1 MNQRGPIFIGGLS
14 HSGKTEMR
22 MILER
27 HPDVTMVRRTT
38 MWARFYGAFGD
49 LQRSDNL
56 ERCLS
61 ALAGAEG
68 LRAFE
73 IDPSRLRRE
82 FEAGTTTYPR
92 LFGLIH
98 QQRAD
103 RLRKRRWGEQLGML
117 EAFADPI
124 FESFEQ
130 ARMIHLIRH
139 PQARYAEAM
148 ARSGHRKRGA
158 LGADVAEWLNS
169 AGLAERNR
177 RLYPEKYRVIR
188 YEAMAADPVG
198 TTREICS
205 FLAEQPTD
213 EMVELARSIFSD
225 REDSDTPAAG
235 CHRPSPT
242 SPSFESAFVDKYATT
257 ALHNL
262 CYPIVDRSRCT
273 RGMSAFPIH
282 WSINRM
288 TMGAWRVAQG
298 RNKNRL
304 VRSS

>member
-22 MILER
+22 MILEQ
-27 HPDVTMVRRTT
+27 HPDITMVRRTT
-38 MWARFYGAFGD
+38 MWDRFYGAFGD
-49 LQRSDNL
+49 LQRSENL

-61 ALAGAEG
+61 ALVAAEG

-82 FEAGTTTYPR
+82 FKAGPPTYAR

-103 RLRKRRWGEQLGML
+103 RLRKQRWGEQLGML
-117 EAFADPI
+117 ESFADPI
-124 FESFEQ
+124 FESFEH

-177 RLYPEKYRVIR
+177 RLYPEQYHVIR
-188 YEAMAADPVG
+188 YEELAADPVG
-198 TTREICS
+198 ATRAVCL
-205 FLAEQPTD
+205 FLAEQPTE
-213 EMVELARSIFSD
+213 EMVELARSIFSH
-225 REDSDTPAAG
+225 REDVIPAAG
-235 CHRPSPT
+235 SERRSPT
-242 SPSFESAFVDKYATT
+242 SPSFESAFVDKYAST

-262 CYPIVDRSRCT
+262 RYPIVDRSRCT